1 MQDYTNFIDGARL
14 APTTGQYLET
24 ENPYT
29 TKTWARIARSGPED
43 VDRAVAAAK
52 AAFTTGA
59 WSRLTAPQRGA
70 LLRRFAELIVEN
82 AEELARIEVT
92 DNGKPLS
99 EMLPQ
104 VKKIADWLIYYA
116 GLADKI
122 AGATLAT
129 DKPGFM
135 AHTLKE
141 PLGIIAMITPWN
153 SPLMLLTWKLAPA
166 LAAGNVAVVKP
177 SEYTSV
183 SALRYAELAS
193 EAGFPPGVINV
204 VTGLGQEVGTALTA
218 HPDVAKVAFTGGGA
232 GGRAVYRAASDR
244 LVPVTL
250 ELGGKSPNIVFE
262 DADIDM
268 AIKGIVSGIFASGG
282 QSCVAGSRALIQRPL
297 LDKMLPRMAQLAGKI
312 RLGDPM
318 SPETDIGPVATRP
331 QFERIQQCIAWAK
344 EDGATLLCGG
354 APVPD
359 PAGGPALFV
368 APTIFTDVRSN
379 MRIAQE
385 EVFGPVL
392 SVIPFDTEEEALEIA
407 NDTPFGLG
415 AGIWTRDLRRAMV
428 LSRGIKAG
436 TVWVNAYKGV
446 SQTAPFGGFKESGI
460 GREGGAAMIDAY
472 LQTKT
477 VWLNL
482 TDSVPYAF
490 PQ

>member
-1 MQDYTNFIDGARL
+1 MQHHTNFIDGTRV
-14 APTTGQYLET
+14 APITGQYTDT

-29 TKTWARIARSGPED
+29 TKVWARIARSGPED

-52 AAFTTGA
+52 AAFTTGT

-70 LLRRFAELIVEN
+70 LLRRFAELVVEN

-92 DNGKPLS
+92 DNGKPIS

-104 VKKIADWLIYYA
+104 VKKIGDWLIYYA

-166 LAAGNVAVVKP
+166 LAAGNVAVIKP

-204 VTGLGQEVGTALTA
+204 VTGLGHEVGSALTA
-218 HPDVAKVAFTGGGA
+218 HPDIAKVAFTGGGT

-268 AIKGIVSGIFASGG
+268 AVKGIVSGIFASGG

-297 LDKMLPRMAQLAGKI
+297 LDKMLPRMAELAGKI

-318 SPETDIGPVATRP
+318 SSETDIGPIATRP

-354 APVPD
+354 GPVPD
-359 PAGGPALFV
+359 PSGGPALFV
-368 APTIFTDVRSN
+368 APTIFTDVRSD

-392 SVIPFDTEEEALEIA
+392 SVIPFDTEEEALRIA

-428 LSRGIKAG
+428 LSRETKAG
-436 TVWVNAYKGV
+436 TVWINSYKGV

-460 GREGGAAMIDAY
+460 GREGGSAMIDAY

-482 TDSVPYAF
+482 TDSVPYTF

>member
-177 SEYTSV
+177 LTV
-183 SALRYAELAS
+183 SRY
-193 EAGFPPGVINV
+193 
-204 VTGLGQEVGTALTA
+204 
-218 HPDVAKVAFTGGGA
+218 
-232 GGRAVYRAASDR
+232 
-244 LVPVTL
+244 
-250 ELGGKSPNIVFE
+250 
-262 DADIDM
+262 
-268 AIKGIVSGIFASGG
+268 
-282 QSCVAGSRALIQRPL
+282 
-297 LDKMLPRMAQLAGKI
+297 
-312 RLGDPM
+312 
-318 SPETDIGPVATRP
+318 
-331 QFERIQQCIAWAK
+331 
-344 EDGATLLCGG
+344 
-354 APVPD
+354 
-359 PAGGPALFV
+359 
-368 APTIFTDVRSN
+368 
-379 MRIAQE
+379 
-385 EVFGPVL
+385 
-392 SVIPFDTEEEALEIA
+392 
-407 NDTPFGLG
+407 
-415 AGIWTRDLRRAMV
+415 
-428 LSRGIKAG
+428 
-436 TVWVNAYKGV
+436 
-446 SQTAPFGGFKESGI
+446 
-460 GREGGAAMIDAY
+460 
-472 LQTKT
+472 
-477 VWLNL
+477 
-482 TDSVPYAF
+482 
-490 PQ
+490 